1 MFEKI
6 KAKLIFGK
14 LLSRPNIEKAYAMV
28 GPEDSWYNTIKKVLE
43 SLEEIQKLPHQTL
56 DITSSDGLNLRGI
69 YYPAEKESDKTVI
82 CIHGFGSHAEREWAF
97 PGLFYHSLGFNV
109 LIPYQRAHGISE
121 GKKITFGMLESFD
134 IIKWIGKVQEITP
147 DSQILIHGLS
157 MGGGIAL
164 ELSDTNELPC
174 IKGIISDA
182 PTPSVEAFFYNVS
195 HEIFGK
201 GGEAVAKCA
210 IDDLNKYTGLEAKNF
225 NFVETVKDS
234 VHPLLLS
241 AGSMEKLED
250 LFDKIKQNNTCDT
263 EIIIL
268 DGCNHG
274 NGMYKQTEA
283 YQTKIKEFIDRYFD

>member
-28 GPEDSWYNTIKKVLE
+28 GPEDSWYNTIKKVHE
-43 SLEEIQKLPHQTL
+43 SLAEIQKLPHKTL
-56 DITSSDGLNLRGI
+56 EITSSDGLTLCGI
-69 YYPAEKESDKTVI
+69 YYPAENESDKTVI

-121 GKKITFGMLESFD
+121 GKKITFGMLEGLD
-134 IIKWIGKVQEITP
+134 MIKWIDKVQEITP
-147 DSQILIHGLS
+147 NAQILIHGLS

-164 ELSDTNELPC
+164 ELSDTKELPC

-195 HEIFGK
+195 REIFGK
-201 GGEAVAKCA
+201 DGEAVAKCA

-241 AGSMEKLED
+241 AGSMENLAD
-250 LFDKIKQNNTCDT
+250 LLDKIKQNNPCDT

-274 NGMYKQTEA
+274 NGMYKQTEV
-283 YQTKIKEFIDRYFD
+283 YQAKIKEFIDKHFD

>member
-6 KAKLIFGK
+6 KAKLAFGK
-14 LLSRPNIEKAYAMV
+14 LLSRPDIEKAYAMV
-28 GPEDSWYNTIKKVLE
+28 GPEDSWYNTIKKVHE

-56 DITSSDGLNLRGI
+56 DITSSDGLTLRGI

-121 GKKITFGMLESFD
+121 GKKITFGMLESLD
-134 IIKWIGKVQEITP
+134 MIKWIGKVQEITP

-164 ELSDTNELPC
+164 ELSDTYELPC

-195 HEIFGK
+195 REVYGAK
-201 GGEAVAKCA
+201 GDIIAEYA
-210 IDDLNKYTGLEAKNF
+210 IRDLDRYTGLRAKNY
-225 NFVETVKDS
+225 NFIETVKES
-234 VHPLLLS
+234 AFPILLS
-241 AGSMEKLED
+241 AGSMENREEM
-250 LFDKIKQNNTCDT
+250 FAQIKQNTPCDT
-263 EIIIL
+263 EILIL
-268 DGCNHG
+268 DGCDHG
-274 NGMYKQTEA
+274 NGMYKQTEI
-283 YQTKIKEFIDRYFD
+283 YQNRIKDFINKHF

>member
-28 GPEDSWYNTIKKVLE
+28 GPEDSWYNTIKKVHE

-56 DITSSDGLNLRGI
+56 EITSSDGLTLRGI
-69 YYPAEKESDKTVI
+69 YYPADRESNKTVI
-82 CIHGFGSHAEREWAF
+82 SIHGFGSHAEREWAF

-109 LIPYQRAHGISE
+109 LIPYQRAHGISQ
-121 GKKITFGMLESFD
+121 GNKITFGMLEILD
-134 IIKWIGKVQEITP
+134 MIKWIGKVQKITP
-147 DSQILIHGLS
+147 NAQILIHGLS

-164 ELSDTNELPC
+164 ELSDTKELPC
-174 IKGIISDA
+174 IKGIIADA
-182 PTPSVEAFFYNVS
+182 PTSSVESFFYNVS
-195 HEIFGK
+195 RKIFGK
-201 GGEAVAKCA
+201 GGDAVAKCA
-210 IDDLNKYTGLEAKNF
+210 IDDLDKYTGLEAKNF
-225 NFVETVKDS
+225 NFVETVKNS

-241 AGSMEKLED
+241 AGSMENLKD
-250 LFDKIKQNNTCDT
+250 LFDKIKQNNPCDT

-274 NGMYKQTEA
+274 NGMYKQTEV
-283 YQTKIKEFIDRYFD
+283 YQAKIKEFIDRYFD

>member
-28 GPEDSWYNTIKKVLE
+28 GPEDSWYNTIKKVHE
-43 SLEEIQKLPHQTL
+43 SLAEIQKLPHKTL
-56 DITSSDGLNLRGI
+56 EITSSDGLTLRGI
-69 YYPAEKESDKTVI
+69 YYPAENESDKTVI

-121 GKKITFGMLESFD
+121 GKKITFGMLEGSD
-134 IIKWIGKVQEITP
+134 MIKWIGKVQEITA
-147 DSQILIHGLS
+147 DTQILIHGLS

-164 ELSDTNELPC
+164 ELSDTKELPC

-195 HEIFGK
+195 REIFGK

-241 AGSMEKLED
+241 AGSMENLAY
-250 LFDKIKQNNTCDT
+250 LLDKIKQNNPRDT

-274 NGMYKQTEA
+274 NGMYKQTEV
-283 YQTKIKEFIDRYFD
+283 YQAKIKEFIDKHFD